1 MPGNSGLELL
11 EQARKKYQHSAFLIA
26 TGVDDVRV
34 GVQTKKKGADDYLVK
49 PFNLEAVEVSVQRAL
64 EEKLM
69 ELDLDNYRQN
79 LEQMVD
85 QRREQLQTAAR
96 ANS

>member
-1 MPGNSGLELL
+1 
-11 EQARKKYQHSAFLIA
+11 
-26 TGVDDVRV
+26 VDDVRV

-64 EEKLM
+64 EEKRM

-79 LEQMVD
+79 LKQMVD